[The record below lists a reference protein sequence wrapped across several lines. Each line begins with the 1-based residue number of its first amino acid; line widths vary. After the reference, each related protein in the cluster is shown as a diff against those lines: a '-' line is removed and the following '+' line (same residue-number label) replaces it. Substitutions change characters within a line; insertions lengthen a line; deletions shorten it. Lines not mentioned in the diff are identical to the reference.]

1 LSAEWWR
8 VPREWE
14 GETAFIIAGG
24 TSVAGQNTD
33 QLKGRKVLAINSSWS
48 RVPFA
53 DYLFFA
59 DGRWWNEYKAD
70 VLAGFT
76 GRIATCDRNV
86 KHERF
91 LKLKKLKPD
100 VGLSLDPEE
109 VMVRHTSLTG
119 AMNVLLHLGADPIVL
134 LGADGQPGANG
145 RVHHHAEYSGSMAM
159 VQWTKQREDLEGAA
173 AVLKGAGV
181 RVVNASPGSALADLW
196 PVVDLKDY
204 L

>member
-1 LSAEWWR
+1 
-8 VPREWE
+8 
-14 GETAFIIAGG
+14 
-24 TSVAGQNTD
+24 
-33 QLKGRKVLAINSSWS
+33 
-48 RVPFA
+48 
-53 DYLFFA
+53 
-59 DGRWWNEYKAD
+59 
-70 VLAGFT
+70 
-76 GRIATCDRNV
+76 
-86 KHERF
+86 
-91 LKLKKLKPD
+91 
-100 VGLSLDPEE
+100 
-109 VMVRHTSLTG
+109 MTG